1 MEDIPFTRLRG
12 TSSNSKMTFV
22 EILTFLKIQIGS
34 SVKTFIYSD
43 LLEDVV
49 I

>member
-1 MEDIPFTRLRG
+1 MEDIPFTRLRS
-12 TSSNSKMTFV
+12 TNSISNMTFV

-34 SVKTFIYSD
+34 SIKTFIYSD

>member
-1 MEDIPFTRLRG
+1 MEDIPFTRLPS
-12 TSSNSKMTFV
+12 TSSNSNNTFV
-22 EILTFLKIQIGS
+22 EILTFLKIEIGS

>member
-1 MEDIPFTRLRG
+1 MEDIPFTRLRC
-12 TSSNSKMTFV
+12 TSSNSEMTF
-22 EILTFLKIQIGS
+22 EILTFLKNQTGS